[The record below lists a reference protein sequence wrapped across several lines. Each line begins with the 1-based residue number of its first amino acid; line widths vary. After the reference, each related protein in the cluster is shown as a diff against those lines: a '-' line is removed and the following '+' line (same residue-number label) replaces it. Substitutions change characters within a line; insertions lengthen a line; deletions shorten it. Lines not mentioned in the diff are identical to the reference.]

1 MKAKDTLNLP
11 ERNPYKMDKTAF
23 SVTTLFEKSG
33 DKEYW
38 RSKTPQERLEA
49 LELMR
54 QINYGYDP
62 TTARLQRVL
71 EIVELPSDYMRQT
84 NERKRA

>member
-1 MKAKDTLNLP
+1 MKAKDTSNTLDQ
-11 ERNPYKMDKTAF
+11 NPYKMDKTAF
-23 SVTTLFEKSG
+23 SVTTLFEKSA

-38 RSKTPQERLEA
+38 KFKTPQERMEA

-62 TTARLQRVL
+62 TTARLRRVL
-71 EIVELPSDYMRQT
+71 EIVELQIG
-84 NERKRA
+84 RASCRESG

>member
-1 MKAKDTLNLP
+1 MKAKENSNLP
-11 ERNPYKMDKTAF
+11 NRNPYKMDKTAF

-38 RSKTPQERLEA
+38 LSKTPQERLEA

-71 EIVELPSDYMRQT
+71 EIAELTSD
-84 NERKRA
+84 